1 MNTEVSGKEV
11 ACPFCNEGDYDLV
24 GLKYHLVGND
34 FPCKAFGDTL
44 TVEEEQYLRRAKHG
58 QDSQQ

>member
-1 MNTEVSGKEV
+1 MDKIVSSREV
-11 ACPFCNEGDYDLV
+11 ACPFCSEDGYDLV

-44 TVEEEQYLRRAKHG
+44 TVGEEQYLRRAISGK
-58 QDSQQ
+58 DSQQ